1 MHYIDG
7 KGYKS
12 WLGLAICKFNLQD
25 IIKST
30 LSTLDIIIVLNDIIN
45 LQLQIVHS
53 VLNNNTKFGMDR
65 LIKVR
70 VSLTRIF

>member
-45 LQLQIVHS
+45 LRLLIVHG
-53 VLNNNTKFGMDR
+53 VLNNNTMDR

-70 VSLTRIF
+70 VSLTRFPTI